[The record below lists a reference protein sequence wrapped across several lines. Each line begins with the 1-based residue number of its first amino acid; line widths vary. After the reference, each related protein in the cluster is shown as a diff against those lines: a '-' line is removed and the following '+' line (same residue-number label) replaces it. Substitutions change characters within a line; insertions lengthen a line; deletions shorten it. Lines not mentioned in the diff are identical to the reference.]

1 MAQQKQITL
10 RNVKGSA
17 LTYAEMDQNLSSFFY
32 SASLSGADLLL
43 HYTGSTVLGSNYSP
57 SSITVPL
64 NPLLATITQL
74 QVAGNNVGDIQYRI
88 DNSTLGA
95 DTSFKWDTNYLRL
108 GVGVSSPTATVDT
121 KGTNEATIVRL
132 NSDATTN
139 KQAYIDFFSQTTL
152 LGSFGKTRGSS
163 SDIYIEIP
171 TIPGSSRSLFTTV
184 GGLNITRTT
193 NTGLGIF
200 TGNSVP
206 NKALTVVGEIGVGS
220 DIGQNQGQIGNIVV
234 GTTVKVLANSLP
246 LNSTNLGLLIESPKK
261 FSGTSTTGGNVV
273 IGVNSLSTNRNYAFS
288 VLTNTNTDI
297 YSTPLLTVKADG
309 KTGINN
315 ANPTQ
320 ALDIVGSTT
329 MTDTLTIGNVA
340 DSQGANSKV
349 LTVNGSGL
357 VQYVNNLMPLG
368 GIIMW
373 GGSPTALP
381 TGWTLCD
388 GRAAVNG
395 VTIPDLR
402 ERFIVGAGG
411 NNPQVIDYNYD
422 EFRMSGNFVFTT
434 SGIPGTLPQTFN
446 NALFTK
452 VSDSAAV
459 DGSQKYQF
467 PYLTTVGGMPNV
479 SKQHAVYYLN
489 GGTATTSFFI
499 VYNTSVNRYVMYRG
513 ILPTTSGTSLSN
525 ESNYPYFQLPIG
537 AHAVLKQVANNIT
550 YRPNYILLS
559 WQQNTTG
566 YNVNDTG
573 GFNHVELEISEMPS
587 HTHTPGEEPTTARF
601 YQTKATDFES
611 QGYQAGGSF
620 SDPGGHFDRVN
631 TTGFTGNDFPHENR
645 PPYYALAFI
654 IYTGI

>member
-10 RNVKGSA
+10 RNIKGSA

-43 HYTGSTVLGSNYSP
+43 HYTGSTVLGPDYSP
-57 SSITVPL
+57 SSISVPL

-74 QVAGNNVGDIQYRI
+74 QVAGNNVGEIQYRI

-108 GVGVSSPTATVDT
+108 GVGVSSPTATVDI
-121 KGTNEATIVRL
+121 KGTNEATIIRL
-132 NSDATTN
+132 NSDTATG
-139 KQAYIDFFSQTTL
+139 KQAFIDFRSGPTL
-152 LGSFGKTRGSS
+152 IASFGKTRGGS
-163 SDIYIEIP
+163 SDIY
-171 TIPGSSRSLFTTV
+171 TDLSTGRSLFTTV
-184 GGLNITRTT
+184 GGASVTQT
-193 NTGLGIF
+193 NSTGLGIF
-200 TGNSVP
+200 TPTSGP
-206 NKALTVVGEIGVGS
+206 NKALTVIGEIGVGT
-220 DIGQNQGQIGNIVV
+220 DTGQNQGQIGNIITPQYPT
-234 GTTVKVLANSLP
+234 GKVLANSLP

-261 FSGTSTTGGNVV
+261 LSGTSTTGGNVV

-309 KTGINN
+309 KVGINN

-329 MTDTLTIGNVA
+329 MTDTLTIGNVT
-340 DSQGANSKV
+340 DSQGANAQI
-349 LTVNGSGL
+349 LTRNSTTGL
-357 VQYVNNLMPLG
+357 VQYTTNIMPLG

-373 GGSPTALP
+373 GGSPTSLP

-411 NNPQVIDYNYD
+411 DNPQVIDYNYD

-601 YQTKATDFES
+601 YQTKANDYELTGV
-611 QGYQAGGSF
+611 QGGGGF
-620 SDPGGHFDRVN
+620 SDPSGHFDRVS